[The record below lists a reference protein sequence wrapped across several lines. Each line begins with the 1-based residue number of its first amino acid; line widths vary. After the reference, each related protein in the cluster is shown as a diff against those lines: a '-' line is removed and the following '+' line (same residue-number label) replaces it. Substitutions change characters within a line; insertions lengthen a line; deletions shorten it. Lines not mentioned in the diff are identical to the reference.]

1 MTSCCGCDILYSINK
16 IRKEDKIVIKYEIT
30 FEKRKDADE
39 FLKVL
44 EPIRMYSIEQVES
57 WDSAEDNN

>member
-1 MTSCCGCDILYSINK
+1 M
-16 IRKEDKIVIKYEIT
+16 IKYEIT